1 MSAVASKNPF
11 AYLGNDEDGD
21 EKPVVPVK
29 TVDKTPTNTTKRG
42 VEPQA
47 PVRAAGGNRRG
58 GPGGNEGAFRDRA
71 AGSNRNQQR
80 STDEAP
86 RDGPRGGAGARVRGG
101 RGGRHPRE
109 RDDRHAHKSGAA
121 AIGGSEKQAAQSWG
135 ATEGQAELKDEQA
148 GEAIAQNEQKEAQA
162 EDAAGEEVA
171 EPEDKSISYTDY
183 LAQQAEK
190 KAALDA
196 PLKTREANEGS
207 KLDKK
212 WASAKA
218 LEKEEEDVYVQAA
231 AGKKQRERE
240 RKVKQTV
247 DFDPRFVE
255 PERTRGG
262 ARGGRGGPR
271 GGRGGERGERGGR
284 GGDRTERGD
293 RAGGDRG
300 RGSAPSNFR
309 GGRGGRENAAPIN
322 TKDES
327 AFPSLGGK

>member
-11 AYLGNDEDGD
+11 AYLGNDEDGE

-58 GPGGNEGAFRDRA
+58 GPGGSEGAFRDRG

-86 RDGPRGGAGARVRGG
+86 RDGPRGGYGARVRGG
-101 RGGRHPRE
+101 RGGRYPRD

-121 AIGGSEKQAAQSWG
+121 TQGGSEKQAAQSWG
-135 ATEGQAELKDEQA
+135 ATEGNAELKDEQA
-148 GEAIAQNEQKEAQA
+148 GEAIAQNEQKEALA
-162 EDAAGEEVA
+162 EDAAGEEPA
-171 EPEDKSISYTDY
+171 EPEDKSISYADY

-190 KAALDA
+190 KLALDT

-212 WASAKA
+212 WASAKP
-218 LEKEEEDVYVQAA
+218 LEKDESEDFIAGT
-231 AGKKQRERE
+231 AGKRQRERE
-240 RKVKQTV
+240 RKVKQTI

-262 ARGGRGGPR
+262 RGGRGGPR
-271 GGRGGERGERGGR
+271 GGRGGERSERGGR
-284 GGDRTERGD
+284 G
-293 RAGGDRG
+293 AGGDRG
-300 RGSAPSNFR
+300 DRGRGGPAPSNFR

-327 AFPSLGGK
+327 AFPSLGK